1 MSISF
6 ELRWFCSF
14 SERDCKAAV
23 SFNESETAIS
33 FRATTFFD
41 CFKRVI
47 EMEGLT
53 VLSCME
59 SNTSTCVHSHSV
71 SPDHSFRHSESMTT
85 CKSRSIE
92 CTRFSRAH
100 RLSDETYD
108 KPKQKPEK
116 QYTKYKET
124 FSRYTS
130 FLHTINCQ
138 QSRPLGQIKTRS
150 SFFSQYRTKRI
161 VKRDLGTSPQIAR
174 QHIGQIVVHLCSCR

>member
-53 VLSCME
+53 ALSCME

-92 CTRFSRAH
+92 CTRFFPS
-100 RLSDETYD
+100 LTDC
-108 KPKQKPEK
+108 
-116 QYTKYKET
+116 
-124 FSRYTS
+124 
-130 FLHTINCQ
+130 L
-138 QSRPLGQIKTRS
+138 TR
-150 SFFSQYRTKRI
+150 RM
-161 VKRDLGTSPQIAR
+161 TSPNKNRKNNTQNIR
-174 QHIGQIVVHLCSCR
+174 KPFHDTPPFCIR